1 MFAWS
6 LLSISISKRIS
17 IVKITLNDSKLMST
31 NIIWFGASNFKIA
44 LIASSWS
51 HPFTTTCCEPV
62 HNKSKCCPISSPT
75 CLCECL
81 FTAIIIYAKATHF
94 SALTSKWVLLEKTHQ
109 YEYLDCYRKC
119 WNKKFN
125 LNPSNNSNFWEIF
138 FLFPCRL
145 QVHFNLHQSRL
156 FISKCHY
163 VRVFSTQKWVFSVCH
178 RILRIPFEDLKGSS
192 TSSFERRRVVS

>member
-1 MFAWS
+1 MLPSHAFIAGVLSGPPGQFWSRNEYLFAWS
-6 LLSISISKRIS
+6 PLSINISKRIS

-51 HPFTTTCCEPV
+51 HPFTTTRCVPV

-81 FTAIIIYAKATHF
+81 FTAIIIYAKTTHF
-94 SALTSKWVLLEKTHQ
+94 NALTSKWMLLEKTHQ

-119 WNKKFN
+119 WNKEFN
-125 LNPSNNSNFWEIF
+125 LNPSNNSNFWEIGVF
-138 FLFPCRL
+138 YFLADYGF
-145 QVHFNLHQSRL
+145 
-156 FISKCHY
+156 
-163 VRVFSTQKWVFSVCH
+163 
-178 RILRIPFEDLKGSS
+178 
-192 TSSFERRRVVS
+192 TSIYIRAG